1 MSDLKHV
8 TVSELKQRLTENPEL
23 LVVNTYM
30 MEAGFNATRIEPAIP
45 MYVFTELKDGLDRDR
60 EIVFY

>member
-1 MSDLKHV
+1 MSDLKYM
-8 TVSELKQRLTENPEL
+8 TVSELKQRLVDNPDI

-45 MYVFTELKDGLDRDR
+45 MYEFVKMEADLDRDR

>member
-1 MSDLKHV
+1 MSDLKHM
-8 TVSELKQRLTENPEL
+8 TVSELKQRLAENPDI
-23 LVVNTYM
+23 LVINTYM

-45 MYVFTELKDGLDRDR
+45 MYEFVKIQDELDRDR

>member
-8 TVSELKQRLTENPEL
+8 TVSELKQRIADNPEI

-30 MEAGFNATRIEPAIP
+30 MEEGFRQTRIEPAIP
-45 MYVFTELKDGLDRDR
+45 MYEFLDMAPSLAQDR